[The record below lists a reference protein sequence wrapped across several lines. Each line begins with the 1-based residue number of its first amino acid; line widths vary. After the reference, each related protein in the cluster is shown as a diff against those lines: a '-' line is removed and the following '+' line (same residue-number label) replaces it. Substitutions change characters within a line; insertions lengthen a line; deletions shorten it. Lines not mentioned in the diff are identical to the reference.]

1 MWTTDFLVFSGRHPR
16 LHPPC
21 DYLWLS
27 YRNHILYSRVQERW
41 LHCAVI
47 SCVRAEAQTE
57 IAEIPHFN
65 GTHEL
70 DRGWSGNERS
80 KLNHIRENFVRPKTK
95 NVNYNKT
102 LYIYIPTFEFVFFLV
117 FNTYAICLPG
127 KYHRG
132 VLLLLFFSPLT
143 RRVCSRS
150 WSYFFSR
157 VQRTH
162 KFPTGRMITV
172 RVYI

>member
-1 MWTTDFLVFSGRHPR
+1 MWTTDFLVFSGRHPHTTR

-27 YRNHILYSRVQERW
+27 SRNHILYSRVQERW
-41 LHCAVI
+41 LHCAII

-65 GTHEL
+65 GPHEL

-102 LYIYIPTFEFVFFLV
+102 LCIPPFEFGFFLV
-117 FNTYAICLPG
+117 FNTYTIYLPAVAFC
-127 KYHRG
+127 YY
-132 VLLLLFFSPLT
+132 
-143 RRVCSRS
+143 
-150 WSYFFSR
+150 YFFHPLQDVFAVGHEVIFSL
-157 VQRTH
+157 VWQRAH

-172 RVYI
+172 RIYIYI